1 MRHDHAAQ
9 IFSPPSDRSIFM
21 KASMLV
27 LALASA
33 FAANVH
39 ANPTVNG
46 PMAFNPIAASAYGLE
61 TSADV
66 ATAPWVI
73 PQGYT
78 QSIISD
84 ESNLD
89 IYVGTDWNDM
99 NTVNETGK
107 HAGRYL
113 YRTHEVRGGAI
124 GVDGNSRRVD
134 GGSGGAVSVVDLK
147 TGVAK
152 EVVGRADWE
161 ALDGIVWTPWQTIL
175 FAEEVGT
182 SARPDPE
189 APLATSGLVYE
200 LKLDPKDPMSAES
213 VTVRPML
220 GALAHEGIEVD
231 VEGNVYV
238 IDEDRKGSIYKFVPE
253 NYGDLSS
260 GQLYALKVMN
270 GAKTGAAEWV
280 ALDMA
285 QVQIS
290 ARVAAAAVGAT
301 PFCRPEDMERIDST
315 LYVALTC
322 EDVDNPANTSGRN
335 AAGYSVGAV
344 LAVNLDEQPSTKFV
358 VAPGKNVPFEVQ
370 PTATTAGVTG
380 FAKVD
385 NLAKSADGKLWMVED
400 NDFSDIWVYDPRSE
414 DANGDGYKDGVH
426 LFASLKDKPAEG
438 TGIYFGKD
446 PHTLFVN
453 VQHSGTGND
462 KTMAIT
468 KRQE

>member
-1 MRHDHAAQ
+1 
-9 IFSPPSDRSIFM
+9 
-21 KASMLV
+21 
-27 LALASA
+27 
-33 FAANVH
+33 
-39 ANPTVNG
+39 
-46 PMAFNPIAASAYGLE
+46 
-61 TSADV
+61 
-66 ATAPWVI
+66 
-73 PQGYT
+73 
-78 QSIISD
+78 
-84 ESNLD
+84 
-89 IYVGTDWNDM
+89 
-99 NTVNETGK
+99 
-107 HAGRYL
+107 
-113 YRTHEVRGGAI
+113 
-124 GVDGNSRRVD
+124 
-134 GGSGGAVSVVDLK
+134 
-147 TGVAK
+147 
-152 EVVGRADWE
+152 
-161 ALDGIVWTPWQTIL
+161 
-175 FAEEVGT
+175 
-182 SARPDPE
+182 
-189 APLATSGLVYE
+189 
-200 LKLDPKDPMSAES
+200 MSAES

-344 LAVNLDEQPSTKFV
+344 LAVNLDEQPSAKFV

>member
-1 MRHDHAAQ
+1 M
-9 IFSPPSDRSIFM
+9 
-21 KASMLV
+21 
-27 LALASA
+27 
-33 FAANVH
+33 
-39 ANPTVNG
+39 
-46 PMAFNPIAASAYGLE
+46 
-61 TSADV
+61 
-66 ATAPWVI
+66 
-73 PQGYT
+73 
-78 QSIISD
+78 
-84 ESNLD
+84 
-89 IYVGTDWNDM
+89 
-99 NTVNETGK
+99 
-107 HAGRYL
+107 

-124 GVDGNSRRVD
+124 GNDGNSRRID

-152 EVVGRADWE
+152 EVVGRTDWE
-161 ALDGIVWTPWQTIL
+161 ALDGILWTPWQTIL

-182 SARPDPE
+182 SARPDPD
-189 APLATSGLVYE
+189 APNAKSGLLYE
-200 LKLDPKDPMSAES
+200 LKLDRHDLTSAES
-213 VTVRPML
+213 VTVRPLL
-220 GALAHEGIEVD
+220 GALAHEGIETD
-231 VEGNVYV
+231 AEGNVYV
-238 IDEDRKGSIYKFVPE
+238 IDEDRIGSIYKFVPE

-280 ALDMA
+280 ALDMT

-301 PFCRPEDMERIDST
+301 KFCRPEDMERIAST

-322 EDVDNPANTSGRN
+322 EDVDNPINTSGKN

-344 LAVNLDEQPSTKFV
+344 LAVNLDEQPSAQFV

-385 NLAKSADGKLWMVED
+385 NLANGPDGKLWMVED
-400 NDFSDIWVYDPRSE
+400 NDFSDIWVYDPRSS
-414 DANGDGYKDGVH
+414 DANGDGYKDSVH
-426 LFASLKDKPAEG
+426 LFASLKDTPAEG

-446 PHTLFVN
+446 PQTLFVN